1 MSVGAWRATRAKV
14 RVDLVWID
22 HSDPSCLPTTLR
34 GLIRWPAFVIGFHG
48 SLGQWLYLWTWLVRV
63 TASFRDDVVP
73 LGSTPGS
80 SSFFFGFSCFP
91 FFLVL
96 IGWAMKGGR
105 VVERLGSLLPF
116 FQSFWWWRWAI
127 ISGRAQKAT
136 KKIKLPMLADTSLFK
151 NEWWIGASSAAVP
164 TGPSTNWSEMHR
176 NQLSKEKGKMI
187 DGAEDKFFAKHFRR
201 GESQAALIW
210 ESVPFECWREAT
222 SFCPFSL
229 QNVLDVEIME
239 GGENKNSLRF

>member
-91 FFLVL
+91 FFFGSYRLSDE
-96 IGWAMKGGR
+96 GGKGGGTVGLAFAIFPIIL
-105 VVERLGSLLPF
+105 VVAMGHHQWTS
-116 FQSFWWWRWAI
+116 
-127 ISGRAQKAT
+127 T
-136 KKIKLPMLADTSLFK
+136 KSYEKIKLPMLADTSLFK

>member
-91 FFLVL
+91 FFFGSYRLSDE
-96 IGWAMKGGR
+96 GGKGGGTVGLAFAIFPIIL
-105 VVERLGSLLPF
+105 VVAMGHHQWTSTKSYEKNKTSDARGHIT
-116 FQSFWWWRWAI
+116 FQKWVW
-127 ISGRAQKAT
+127 
-136 KKIKLPMLADTSLFK
+136 
-151 NEWWIGASSAAVP
+151 
-164 TGPSTNWSEMHR
+164 
-176 NQLSKEKGKMI
+176 
-187 DGAEDKFFAKHFRR
+187 
-201 GESQAALIW
+201 
-210 ESVPFECWREAT
+210 
-222 SFCPFSL
+222 
-229 QNVLDVEIME
+229 
-239 GGENKNSLRF
+239 